1 MNAAISSELK
11 ILRKSLGLTQ
21 MKLAVDSGVSLPT
34 IQNIEAGKANPSL
47 SVLKSLFEVLQHDIV
62 IQPQPIDWEELIRFG
77 LPLTTA
83 RKNLRKQ
90 ERKQERKKDG
100 LLILLKRAL
109 LQYPLAG
116 KRTERNWEALAGFL
130 LGLKTHF
137 PGVFQELRSFDQTIQ
152 SMLRDQNPGRLYQL
166 RRMSIAEQAKYL

>member
-21 MKLAVDSGVSLPT
+21 MKLAVDSGVSLAT

-83 RKNLRKQ
+83 RKNL
-90 ERKQERKKDG
+90 RKQERKKDG

-166 RRMSIAEQAKYL
+166 RRMSIVEQAKYL

>member
-1 MNAAISSELK
+1 MNVAISSDLK
-11 ILRKSLGLTQ
+11 KLRKSLGLTQ
-21 MKLAVDSGVSLPT
+21 MKLAVNSGVSLPT

-83 RKNLRKQ
+83 HKNLRKQ
-90 ERKQERKKDG
+90 ARKKDE

-109 LQYPLAG
+109 LQYPQAE
-116 KRTERNWEALAGFL
+116 KRTQRNWEALAGFL

-137 PGVFQELRSFDQTIQ
+137 PRVFYELRSFDQTIQ
-152 SMLRDQNPGRLYQL
+152 TMLQDQNPGRLYQL